1 MSILKTNL
9 TLFENLSDWKYKE
22 NFTTVTSEFG
32 ELDIH
37 FVDENSTS
45 DECVLLLH
53 GNPTWGYLYRN
64 MIDPLKENGYCLLYT
79 SPSPRDSIA
88 SRMPSSA

>member
-1 MSILKTNL
+1 MSVLKTDL
-9 TLFENLSDWKYKE
+9 TLFENLSDWEYKE

-64 MIDPLKENGYCLLYT
+64 MIDCLLYT
-79 SPSPRDSIA
+79 SPSPRDVEE

>member
-1 MSILKTNL
+1 MSILKTDL
-9 TLFENLSDWKYKE
+9 TLFENLSDWEYKE

-45 DECVLLLH
+45 DELSLIH
-53 GNPTWGYLYRN
+53 
-64 MIDPLKENGYCLLYT
+64 I
-79 SPSPRDSIA
+79 
-88 SRMPSSA
+88 

>member
-1 MSILKTNL
+1 MSILKTDL

-45 DECVLLLH
+45 DAVS
-53 GNPTWGYLYRN
+53 
-64 MIDPLKENGYCLLYT
+64 YT
-79 SPSPRDSIA
+79 HLRA
-88 SRMPSSA
+88 HETR